1 MRRIFCTIGLL
12 SGFFVSMQLVLA
24 EEAMP
29 VYTTAAVSE
38 IQQNRHHIFAA
49 TVISQNTTQLSS
61 EIAANIKQFHVRPGD
76 RVEQGQALVSLDC
89 RDAEDQLALFQ
100 SRLTETRSSLEQ
112 SERLASRLSSLR
124 ERQLTDALSV
134 EDALSEVTR
143 QKARLSAVNTEIQ
156 LAQRQISRCVI
167 YAPFAAAI
175 TAQLAGE
182 GERSSP
188 GTLLLSLQQLSN
200 AEIEASLPVDRFSPS
215 ADLQA
220 EFKTRGSIQPV
231 ALLRQSAVIDTL
243 SRSQK
248 FWFSAPSDIAIG
260 TSGELILTESQP
272 YIPAEYI
279 VSRSGLMGIFLIKAD
294 KPTFVPLANAQEGR
308 PYPLTE
314 DLESARI
321 VIQGQQW
328 LQVGPAE

>member
-1 MRRIFCTIGLL
+1 MHRTFCTFGLL
-12 SGFFVSMQLVLA
+12 SSLVLSMQLALA

-29 VYTTAAVSE
+29 RYTTAAVSD
-38 IQQNRHHIFAA
+38 IQQSRQHHFAA

-61 EIAANIKQFHVRPGD
+61 EIAANIQQFHVRPGE
-76 RVEQGQALVSLDC
+76 RVVQGQPLVSLDC
-89 RDAEDQLALFQ
+89 RDAEDQLALLQ
-100 SRLTETRSSLEQ
+100 SQLAETRSSVQQ
-112 SERLASRLSSLR
+112 SERLASRLGSLR
-124 ERQLTDALSV
+124 ERQLTDTLSV
-134 EDALSEVTR
+134 EDALSEATR
-143 QKARLSAVNTEIQ
+143 QQARLAAVNTEIQ

-167 YAPFAAAI
+167 YAPFDAAI

-188 GTLLLSLQQLSN
+188 GTLLLSLQQLSE
-200 AEIEASLPVDRFSPS
+200 AEIEVSLPVDRFNLS
-215 ADLQA
+215 ADMQA
-220 EFKTRGSIQPV
+220 KFKTRGSIQSV
-231 ALLRQSAVIDTL
+231 ELLRKSAVIDAL

-248 FWFSAPSDIAIG
+248 FWFSAPDDIAIG

-272 YIPAEYI
+272 YLPAEYI
-279 VSRSGLMGIFLIKAD
+279 VSRAGQLGIFQIKED

-314 DLESARI
+314 ALESAHI

-328 LQVGPAE
+328 LQAGPTE